1 MASPTATVGSWGS
14 VTPGEDRTE
23 SHLGQGRAEE
33 EEDGHCHHPLGG
45 HGEGG
50 WVGGTPDGLSCEEW

>member
-1 MASPTATVGSWGS
+1 M
-14 VTPGEDRTE
+14 EDRTE
-23 SHLGQGRAEE
+23 SHLGQGWAEE